1 MAVDLVEQYKQVE
14 EKLNQAIS
22 EGGDSN
28 AKATLLREM
37 DSLLESMSEEERDSV
52 MPTRKLLTAVTHR
65 E

>member
-14 EKLNQAIS
+14 EKLNQAIG

-37 DSLLESMSEEERDSV
+37 DSLLESMTEEERDSV